1 MKDSLMAG
9 SMEGA
14 RVVDRLE
21 MSTEKSLIRGEVGT
35 VVRLEAITM
44 NIDREGVVH
53 GAWAFSEWTGGETR
67 YAI

>member
-1 MKDSLMAG
+1 MAG

-21 MSTEKSLIRGEVGT
+21 MSTERSSIQDGVAT
-35 VVRLEAITM
+35 VVRLEAIMM
-44 NIDREGVVH
+44 NIDREGVLC